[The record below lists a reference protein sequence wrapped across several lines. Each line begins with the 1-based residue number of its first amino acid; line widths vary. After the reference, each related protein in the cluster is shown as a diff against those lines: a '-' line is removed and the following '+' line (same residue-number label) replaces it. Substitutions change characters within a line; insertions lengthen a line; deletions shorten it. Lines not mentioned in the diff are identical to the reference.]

1 MKSKRGKG
9 VSFQIEKKSLPKL
22 VTIHH
27 WPHEGALVKGAEA
40 KSTVFHYLDPCFF
53 FFLGKPFGGRG
64 KIQVTV
70 GNKIMVWIR
79 VLSFEGGIWVEF
91 WLNFD

>member
-1 MKSKRGKG
+1 MPRPSRLCFTTWTP
-9 VSFQIEKKSLPKL
+9 V
-22 VTIHH
+22 
-27 WPHEGALVKGAEA
+27 
-40 KSTVFHYLDPCFF
+40 FF
-53 FFLGKPFGGRG
+53 FCLGKPFGGRG